1 MYFIILIYA
10 LIEHNIVYVKVFFL
24 LFKTLRSTVLKFHF
38 LKKNTGLHIVW
49 ATLEVSG

>member
-38 LKKNTGLHIVW
+38 FKKKYRTTYSLGY
-49 ATLEVSG
+49 T